1 MYEVHKQLWQKM
13 SKMGGKHTDIHNDNE
28 ISRDSESNYRNGANL
43 MVLSSAINLHTL
55 HLSFLKHSKTHHL

>member
-1 MYEVHKQLWQKM
+1 MAENVQD
-13 SKMGGKHTDIHNDNE
+13 GGKHTDIHNDNE

-55 HLSFLKHSKTHHL
+55 HQSFLKHSKTHHL